1 MSDQDDEI
9 QNLLNELGDTDDEN
23 QDIVEDMVAS
33 IEFNSESLA
42 PSRNTEE
49 PDPLDDA
56 EDIQESDISA
66 VMRPIRKSPE
76 EIARS
81 MTTKPEIET
90 EIAPILPLEIEEYK
104 QQLDIVT
111 REVLDA
117 CRSDRQEAQ
126 EVINDLRTRLTAC
139 SGSSGP
145 PPKALV
151 DGLVQA
157 VQVKAG
163 INQNAIKMM
172 DTNARFLASIKP
184 SIKTQNNLT
193 IGSGSEELK
202 RILDSPLD

>member
-1 MSDQDDEI
+1 MSEQQDDEI
-9 QNLLNELGDTDDEN
+9 QHLLSELGDIDNDS
-23 QDIVEDMVAS
+23 QDVVEQMMTS
-33 IEFNSESLA
+33 IEFTNEQSLKQDT
-42 PSRNTEE
+42 TEE

-56 EDIQESDISA
+56 EDIQESEFGA
-66 VMRPIRKSPE
+66 VMRPIRKTPE
-76 EIARS
+76 EVARS
-81 MTTKPEIET
+81 MSTKPET
-90 EIAPILPLEIEEYK
+90 EIAPILPIEIEEYK

-111 REVLDA
+111 KEVLDA

-139 SGSSGP
+139 SGTSGP
-145 PPKALV
+145 PPKSLV

-193 IGSGSEELK
+193 IGGGSEELK
-202 RILDSPLD
+202 RILESPLD